1 MPIRRRLVLLACL
14 AMICPSTAQAGEA
27 ENWARLKS
35 MPRER
40 RIALA
45 KNLERFDA
53 LNRDERAQIRALD
66 AHIETRSPAE
76 QAHYHAVLRKYHL
89 WVQSLPDD
97 QKEQLRRATPGR
109 ERMIL
114 VANLRGAQKAT
125 LAGSGKTP
133 PTLQLIP
140 ITPIPPVECAALMRD
155 WLALKPAERAD
166 IEKRKLP
173 ARELAL
179 AARKSAGTRADR
191 GRFFRDLPDADEAT
205 LLKGLEADLK
215 GSVDMT
221 TWLRTKMEPPKEAV
235 TEKTPKKEAA
245 ALRKATL
252 TAGVFKRHVLENY
265 YFLRHPPK
273 LVSPENLARFA
284 AAMPAVFRPAFDV
297 LPPDEA
303 RRRLTVIYRLVFP
316 SEEMPVPQPATE
328 LAKGAPPKGAP
339 AKGAP
344 AKSTAPAAVP
354 KGQPPQQKPAA
365 PASPPQQTGAPF

>member
-14 AMICPSTAQAGEA
+14 ATICPSTAQAGEA

-53 LNRDERAQIRALD
+53 LDRAERTQIRALA
-66 AHIETRSPAE
+66 AHIAARPPAE
-76 QAHYHAVLRKYHL
+76 QAHYRAVLRKYHL

-97 QKEQLRRATPGR
+97 QREQLRSAQPGR

-114 VANLRGAQKAT
+114 VDKLWGARKAALT
-125 LAGSGKTP
+125 AAAGTP
-133 PTLQLIP
+133 PSLQLVP
-140 ITPIPPVECAALMRD
+140 ITPIPPVECAGLMRD
-155 WLALKPAERAD
+155 WLALKAAERAD

-173 ARELAL
+173 ARELAV
-179 AARKSAGTRADR
+179 AARKTAGTRADR
-191 GRFFRDLPDADEAT
+191 GRFFRDFPDADEAT
-205 LLKGLEADLK
+205 LLKSLEADLK

-221 TWLRTKMEPPKEAV
+221 TWFKTKMEPPKDAI
-235 TEKTPKKEAA
+235 TEKMAKKDAA
-245 ALRKATL
+245 AVKKATL
-252 TAGVFKRHVLENY
+252 VAAGFKRHVLENY

-273 LVSPENLARFA
+273 PVTPENLARFA

-316 SEEMPVPQPATE
+316 TEEMPVPKPATE
-328 LAKGAPPKGAP
+328 PAKGAP
-339 AKGAP
+339 AKGAT
-344 AKSTAPAAVP
+344 AKTTAPAAVP

-365 PASPPQQTGAPF
+365 PTSPPQQTGAPF